1 MANDG
6 HPKPC
11 EAPVDC
17 RVDRPVGENIP
28 PRPWVSGLRVIGLVG
43 GIASGKTLV
52 ATLLERL
59 GACRLDADRAGHEV
73 LRSPEVRQAAIERWG
88 PQILD
93 ARGEIDRRRVA
104 ELVFSPPPDG
114 PRERSFLERLT
125 HPRIGQR
132 LQEEAR
138 RRAAEGYRVAV
149 LDAPLLFEAGWVK
162 LCDVLMFVDAPRQL
176 RLARALARGWS
187 EKEFAERE
195 GVQESLESKRKQ
207 ADWVVDNSGSPEQT
221 RAQLEAFWRRLVG

>member
-1 MANDG
+1 MDED
-6 HPKPC
+6 HPPQKWV
-11 EAPVDC
+11 AGLYV
-17 RVDRPVGENIP
+17 VG
-28 PRPWVSGLRVIGLVG
+28 LMG

-52 ATLLERL
+52 ASLFEQF

-73 LRSPEVRQAAIERWG
+73 LQTAEVRQAAIARWG

-93 ARGEIDRRRVA
+93 ARGDIDRQRLARI
-104 ELVFSPPPDG
+104 VFSPAPDG
-114 PRERSFLERLT
+114 PRERSYLEQLT

-138 RRAAEGYRVAV
+138 RRVTEGYRVAV

-162 LCDVLMFVDAPRQL
+162 LCDVLVFVDAPRQL
-176 RLARALARGWS
+176 RLARARARGWS

-207 ADWVVDNSGSPEQT
+207 ADWCVDNSGSPEQT
-221 RAQLEAFWRRLVG
+221 RAQLETVWRRLIG